1 MVGLGVV
8 LPVEVTKSTHT
19 QFSMGWW
26 VGSRGG
32 YLMVVEFLLVGLI
45 SSGDPGMENLGWW
58 GSGSGMSADS
68 LLN

>member
-1 MVGLGVV
+1 
-8 LPVEVTKSTHT
+8 
-19 QFSMGWW
+19 MGWL

-32 YLMVVEFLLVGLI
+32 YLMVVELLLVGLI
-45 SSGDPGMENLGWW
+45 SSVDPGMENLGWW